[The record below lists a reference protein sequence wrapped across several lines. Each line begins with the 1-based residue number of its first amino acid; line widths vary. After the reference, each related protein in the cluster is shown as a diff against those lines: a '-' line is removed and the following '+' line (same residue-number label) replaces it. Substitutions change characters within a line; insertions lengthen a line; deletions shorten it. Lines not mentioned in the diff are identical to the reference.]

1 MISLN
6 TYAIHTSIGY
16 EFEFDNEDETNGS
29 SELSFELTVDPQAFI
44 SGFTAVIDGELFIG
58 ETIEKKQA
66 KQEYVTAKQQ
76 HENAILISQPFP
88 DIPNVFRVKT
98 NIDSQSKIVLTICI
112 EQYLTKK
119 LNYNTLNIEIIK
131 AFHKYQITQKCKYI
145 QLNIDIAD
153 QRSIYDMQLIFP
165 SIVIDSNTSN

>member
-6 TYAIHTSIGY
+6 TYAIHTSILERYASIGY
-16 EFEFDNEDETNGS
+16 EFEFENEDETNGS

-76 HENAILISQPFP
+76 HENAILICQPFP
-88 DIPNVFRVKT
+88 DITNVFRVKT
-98 NIDSQSKIVLTICI
+98 NIDSQSKIVL
-112 EQYLTKK
+112 LPSA
-119 LNYNTLNIEIIK
+119 LN
-131 AFHKYQITQKCKYI
+131 
-145 QLNIDIAD
+145 DI
-153 QRSIYDMQLIFP
+153 
-165 SIVIDSNTSN
+165 